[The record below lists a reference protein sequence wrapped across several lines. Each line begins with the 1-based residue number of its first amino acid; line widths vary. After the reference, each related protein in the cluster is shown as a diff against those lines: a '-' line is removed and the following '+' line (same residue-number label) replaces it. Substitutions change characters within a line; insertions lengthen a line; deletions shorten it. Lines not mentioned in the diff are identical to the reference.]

1 MRCALKTPVQHRTKY
16 YLIALQQEK
25 KSNDK
30 STERKG
36 IVKKTIKIKK
46 NLVEHRTQGKE
57 DDDRGGGEYVS
68 GNEKRERRLRS
79 DETNQQRLKQN
90 KKNKK
95 KAGKNIQ

>member
-57 DDDRGGGEYVS
+57 DGDRGVGSTFRGM
-68 GNEKRERRLRS
+68 KR
-79 DETNQQRLKQN
+79 
-90 KKNKK
+90 
-95 KAGKNIQ
+95 GKEG